1 MDEISTEVQP
11 VGQGQGQESSG
22 LYDLSSIPEQLRPA
36 VEPAFKQW
44 DANVTKKFQEHA
56 DYRKQWE
63 PYEQLGL
70 NNVQPENL
78 QDLLAF
84 NEMAQ
89 DPEQFDSWLREMAQE
104 RNLLESGQQQQQAD
118 PYADL
123 YDEQG
128 NELTPDS
135 IKELIQEQVQPLYQ
149 QAQAQ
154 QEQAAIQEATAM
166 IQSELDA
173 LHEKHGDFPD
183 EVVCQLAMAYDGPEG
198 ISQAFQDYQSIIAQA
213 ERGVVENKLAE
224 PSVPERG
231 GTANTAAPEIK
242 TWDQAR
248 EAAIARLR
256 QSVNT

>member
-1 MDEISTEVQP
+1 MDISTEVQP
-11 VGQGQGQESSG
+11 TEQGQGQESSG

-44 DANVTKKFQEHA
+44 EANVTKKFQEHA

-70 NNVQPENL
+70 SNVQPENL

-89 DPEQFDSWLREMAQE
+89 DPEQFDSWLKEMAQE
-104 RNLLESGQQQQQAD
+104 RNLLESGQQQQAD

-128 NELTPDS
+128 NELTPDA

-198 ISQAFQDYQSIIAQA
+198 ISQAFQDYQNIIAQA

-231 GTANTAAPEIK
+231 GTPDTAAPEIK
-242 TWDQAR
+242 TWEQAR